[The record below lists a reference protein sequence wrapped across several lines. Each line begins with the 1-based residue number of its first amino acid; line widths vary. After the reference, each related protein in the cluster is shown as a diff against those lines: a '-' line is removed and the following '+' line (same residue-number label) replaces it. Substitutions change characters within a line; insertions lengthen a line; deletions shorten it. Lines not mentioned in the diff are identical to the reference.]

1 MERLLT
7 SASYE
12 NENSGFVQK
21 KVTHETEK
29 GNLTIWSNCRSEL
42 FGGLE
47 MDAGLGKF
55 AHYSSIIQKLEAFE
69 AIARRIGGKIT
80 LALTEPNI
88 IVGYNACWY
97 PAPDERWSAL
107 GDLMY
112 ELAAVEVSR
121 NYRGLSVAA
130 KILELTLDDDFFED
144 KIAYINGFS
153 WHWDLEGSGLNAAQ
167 YRMMMMRLYSPFGFR
182 EVYTNEPNI
191 ALRDENIMMIR
202 VGGRVSSE
210 DQRRFRY
217 LRFGIKQAPSDSPSN
232 R

>member
-1 MERLLT
+1 MERFLT
-7 SASYE
+7 SISD
-12 NENSGFVQK
+12 ENSGLARK
-21 KVTHETEK
+21 KVVHETER
-29 GNLTIWSNCRSEL
+29 GSLFIYSNCSPD
-42 FGGLE
+42 FFDGLE
-47 MDAGLGKF
+47 MDAGLGRF
-55 AHYSSIIQKLEAFE
+55 SHYSSIIQKLEAFE
-69 AIARRIGGKIT
+69 SIARRDGARIT
-80 LALTEPNI
+80 LALVEPNI

-97 PAPDERWSAL
+97 PPSDERWSAL

-121 NYRGLSVAA
+121 NYRGLHVAA
-130 KILELTLDDDFFED
+130 RILELTLDDDFFED

-167 YRMMMMRLYSPFGFR
+167 YRKMMMRLYSPFGFR

-202 VGGRVSSE
+202 VGSRVSPD

-217 LRFGIKQAPSDSPSN
+217 LRFGIKQPPSDSARNP
-232 R
+232 